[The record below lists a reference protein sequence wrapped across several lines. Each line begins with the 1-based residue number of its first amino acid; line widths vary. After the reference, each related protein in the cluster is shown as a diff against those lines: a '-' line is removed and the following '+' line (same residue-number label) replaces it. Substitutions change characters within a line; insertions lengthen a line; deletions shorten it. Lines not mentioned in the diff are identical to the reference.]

1 GVRGGGARIGEGG
14 GAGVGELEGGNWAR
28 GRKVFFGEPAGCS
41 KCHAVRGDGATI
53 GPDLSNL
60 PQRDYHSVLRDI
72 AEPSFAI
79 NPDYITQIVALRDGR
94 TLTGTVRTEGD
105 RLHVSDTDSKVT
117 TVRRD
122 DVEVMTPA
130 PTSIMPKG

>member
-1 GVRGGGARIGEGG
+1 MRVLPLGMVSNARRSIP
-14 GAGVGELEGGNWAR
+14 VAR
-28 GRKVFFGEPAGCS
+28 SR
-41 KCHAVRGDGATI
+41 TN
-53 GPDLSNL
+53 LS
-60 PQRDYHSVLRDI
+60 QRDYHSVLRDI

-105 RLHVSDTDSKVT
+105 RLHVADTDGKVT

-122 DVEVMTPA
+122 EVEVMTPA
-130 PTSIMPKG
+130 PTSIMPEGRGRPGSAVRC

>member
-1 GVRGGGARIGEGG
+1 PEVAVAEVPEIK
-14 GAGVGELEGGNWAR
+14 GGNWAR
-28 GRKVFFGEPAGCS
+28 GRHVFFSPFAGCS
-41 KCHAVRGDGATI
+41 KCHSVRGEGAAI

-79 NPDYITQIVALRDGR
+79 NPDYITQILALRDGR

-105 RLHVSDTDSKVT
+105 RLHVADTDSNVT
-117 TVRRD
+117 TVRRAE
-122 DVEVMTPA
+122 VEVMTPA
-130 PTSIMPKG
+130 PTSIMPEGL